1 MNVLSPFS
9 LCVQCY
15 DLSMHFSNSAAG
27 LPSSCQLILTLNSDV
42 EPTYHTKAFYSAFRF

>member
-1 MNVLSPFS
+1 MFYPRSLSVFG
-9 LCVQCY
+9 VTI
-15 DLSMHFSNSAAG
+15 SMHFSNSAAG